1 MLSINWIRSGFS
13 GFSSVSNNR
22 FAVPSLW
29 MPGRRSDMS
38 VLHDV
43 ILSLLGSFVLG
54 FGWSSVLLAHT
65 HTLRPSLVPSP
76 RSFST
81 DFFPFA
87 WKRRLLGQWLL
98 GSSISTP
105 KVPRFHLVL
114 NYFPPPGNSHLFP
127 PSPALLDQVLYL
139 ERLATFYG
147 VYSRRKARRRWVG
160 GLCSFVGGSSGLWV
174 LLTFIQLRIPLSLQ
188 TSFLV
193 PSLSTFLTS

>member
-1 MLSINWIRSGFS
+1 MGDPYIDWVFPHISEAQQDVWRRLVND
-13 GFSSVSNNR
+13 
-22 FAVPSLW
+22 PH
-29 MPGRRSDMS
+29 GRD
-38 VLHDV
+38 
-43 ILSLLGSFVLG
+43 LLKATLVH
-54 FGWSSVLLAHT
+54 LLAHT
-65 HTLRPSLVPSP
+65 HTLRLSLVPSP

-139 ERLATFYG
+139 ERLATF
-147 VYSRRKARRRWVG
+147 
-160 GLCSFVGGSSGLWV
+160 
-174 LLTFIQLRIPLSLQ
+174 
-188 TSFLV
+188 
-193 PSLSTFLTS
+193 